1 MNWFYNLSTLKK
13 LLLGF
18 TAVCA
23 LMVAVGVVGTLKL
36 GQMRDMVGDLYEKE
50 TLGITAVKNAN
61 ISLAMSCRAV
71 RQAVITPDMEGMQA
85 QRKNATAEIENLLM
99 QLDETEKTLTTDVS
113 RKHMA
118 DIRANFPE
126 WRSVI
131 DTAFDQTLKGD
142 DEGARKTLNDGGP
155 VAVKMIA
162 AFTGLSEDKIAR
174 GRETFEE
181 ANQTYAYA
189 FATLCGV
196 IAVGVALAIGI
207 GFFIA
212 RIVANP
218 LRQAVDVLRQVAAGD
233 FTAELKIDTK
243 DEIGEMAGAMNDAV
257 AKIREA
263 LIDVRSVAESLAS
276 SSQQLASASEEISSG
291 AQEQASSLEETA
303 SSLEE
308 ITSTIRQNAENAGQA
323 NQLSSG
329 SRAVAEKGGAVV
341 GNAVAG
347 MKEINAASKKIADI
361 ITTIDEIAFQTNL
374 LALNAAVEAAR
385 AGEQGR
391 GFAVVAGEVRNLAQR
406 SAGAAKEIKGL
417 IQDSVRKIEA
427 GSDLVNQSG
436 QALDE
441 IIGSVKRVTDIVA
454 QISSASREQATGI
467 EQVNKAV
474 SQMDQV
480 TQSNA
485 SQTEELS
492 STAEGLAG
500 QAENLQQLV
509 ARFVLEKGSHRP
521 TRAPSPT
528 ASVRTFDKPER
539 AFNKPVRHPRGSSA
553 AARASG
559 RFDQVVLGDDADEF
573 VGAGAGGSFQ
583 SF

>member
-329 SRAVAEKGGAVV
+329 SRAVAEKGGA
-341 GNAVAG
+341 
-347 MKEINAASKKIADI
+347 
-361 ITTIDEIAFQTNL
+361 
-374 LALNAAVEAAR
+374 
-385 AGEQGR
+385 
-391 GFAVVAGEVRNLAQR
+391 
-406 SAGAAKEIKGL
+406 
-417 IQDSVRKIEA
+417 
-427 GSDLVNQSG
+427 
-436 QALDE
+436 
-441 IIGSVKRVTDIVA
+441 
-454 QISSASREQATGI
+454 
-467 EQVNKAV
+467 
-474 SQMDQV
+474 
-480 TQSNA
+480 
-485 SQTEELS
+485 
-492 STAEGLAG
+492 
-500 QAENLQQLV
+500 
-509 ARFVLEKGSHRP
+509 
-521 TRAPSPT
+521 
-528 ASVRTFDKPER
+528 
-539 AFNKPVRHPRGSSA
+539 
-553 AARASG
+553 
-559 RFDQVVLGDDADEF
+559 
-573 VGAGAGGSFQ
+573 
-583 SF
+583 